1 VLAGREIWQV
11 TVWRAF
17 RAAAEMRCG
26 RNPRKTRGVGYMVFV
41 LGCPVGSGELEH
53 EMGEVVVVVRALGR
67 EVRRDGSIVSGGLKS
82 RQFIYSALAAD
93 DDGHAN
99 RLSPPRSLSL
109 APLSVL
115 ECLWSAH
122 DGLMPAV
129 LKPEPKEQTE
139 QLLELARK

>member
-1 VLAGREIWQV
+1 V
-11 TVWRAF
+11 TIWRAF

-82 RQFIYSALAAD
+82 RQFIYSVRAAD
-93 DDGHAN
+93 ATCGHVN
-99 RLSPPRSLSL
+99 QLSPRARYLLPISPWS
-109 APLSVL
+109 

-122 DGLMPAV
+122 DGLMPAA